1 MTEFTSTVTLTFE
14 INNLEAFDKEEY
26 IERLKEQYIELYDLE
41 IKDHEISNIEEVQP
55 LKCNPI
61 ESNQSIMTQ
70 TKVIGESVKRTERNF
85 VKSYTDDY
93 AKAITENY
101 RQYHINTLQGNLS
114 GNYPEYAREQLDA
127 IENGTANLMWFKVYS
142 GKRYYKIVQQE
153 FETWEKSKYYGQY
166 RDSSVHSFVD
176 KETGEVYKPAG
187 WAKPAKHV
195 RFDMRDV
202 KQLRFLLNPR
212 NVDWAGGYL
221 YLR

>member
-1 MTEFTSTVTLTFE
+1 MTTS
-14 INNLEAFDKEEY
+14 IQAKQD
-26 IERLKEQYIELYDLE
+26 IETRVAGW
-41 IKDHEISNIEEVQP
+41 VQTYADT
-55 LKCNPI
+55 I
-61 ESNQSIMTQ
+61 
-70 TKVIGESVKRTERNF
+70 TK
-85 VKSYTDDY
+85 
-93 AKAITENY
+93 NY
-101 RQYHINTLQGNLS
+101 RDYHIRTLKGNLS

-127 IENGTANLMWFKVYS
+127 IENGTANLYKFVVKT

-195 RFDMRDV
+195 RFDMRDER
-202 KQLRFLLNPR
+202 QLKFLLDPK
-212 NVDWAGGYL
+212 NVGWAGGYL